1 MRFCSFHI
9 KGVAISS
16 YVLFFTDI
24 LLVVFSV
31 LLAYLVRFNFSI
43 PASELKPLPII
54 ILYIVGVRAVFLLLS
69 RSYST
74 NLTYLNFMD
83 VLRVYFFTILGSF
96 FLLLSDVVIYYFF
109 TQLLFI
115 PLTIIILEFLCT
127 SFFII
132 LTRGLIRISYSSMK
146 DKGKIEKLDRRD

>member
-1 MRFCSFHI
+1 MTRRIRLVSFSI
-9 KGVAISS
+9 KGVAISN
-16 YVLFFTDI
+16 YAMFFIDI

-31 LLAYLVRFNFSI
+31 FLAYLVRFNFSI
-43 PASELKPLPII
+43 PESELKPLTYII
-54 ILYIVGVRAVFLLLS
+54 IYIVGVRAVFFLLS

-74 NLTYLNFMD
+74 NLKYMDLMD
-83 VLRVYFFTILGSF
+83 VLRVYSFTILGSF

-115 PLTIIILEFLCT
+115 PLTIIVLEFLCT

-132 LTRGLIRISYSSMK
+132 LTRALIRVGYSSK
-146 DKGKIEKLDRRD
+146 KEQEKIGKF

>member
-1 MRFCSFHI
+1 MRLVFINI
-9 KGVAISS
+9 KGVAVSR
-16 YVLFFTDI
+16 YVLFVSDI
-24 LLVVFSV
+24 LIVVFSV
-31 LLAYLVRFNFSI
+31 FLSYLLRFNFSI
-43 PASELKPLPII
+43 PDSELQPLPFIL
-54 ILYIVGVRAVFLLLS
+54 LYILGVRVVFFLLS

-83 VLRVYFFTILGSF
+83 VLRVYLFTILGSF

-109 TQLLFI
+109 TQKLFI

-132 LTRGLIRISYSSMK
+132 LTRGLINVRFSSK
-146 DKGKIEKLDRRD
+146 RDERKIEKLDGRE

>member
-1 MRFCSFHI
+1 MKSVSFYI
-9 KGVAISS
+9 KGAAGSN
-16 YVLFFTDI
+16 YMMFFIDI

-31 LLAYLVRFNFSI
+31 FLAYLVRFNFSI
-43 PASELKPLPII
+43 PESELKPLPFII
-54 ILYIVGVRAVFLLLS
+54 MYIVGVRAVFFLLS

-74 NLTYLNFMD
+74 NLKYMDLMD
-83 VLRVYFFTILGSF
+83 VLRVYSFTILGSF

-132 LTRGLIRISYSSMK
+132 LTRGLIKVRYSSMK
-146 DKGKIEKLDRRD
+146 DQDKIEKLNRKD

>member
-1 MRFCSFHI
+1 MRLVFI
-9 KGVAISS
+9 NINGVAVSR
-16 YVLFFTDI
+16 YVLFFSDI
-24 LLVVFSV
+24 LIVVFSV
-31 LLAYLVRFNFSI
+31 LLSYLLRFNFAI
-43 PASELKPLPII
+43 PGSELQPLPFIL
-54 ILYIVGVRAVFLLLS
+54 LYIVGVRAVFFLLS

-132 LTRGLIRISYSSMK
+132 LTRGLIRISYSSLK
-146 DKGKIEKLDRRD
+146 DQGKIEKLDGKD